1 MSGKTLK
8 YKQAQNTNTFY
19 RLIAI
24 FVFVIIVI
32 FIVSPSSSLSSS
44 SSTLIRGSTS
54 FIKDLEDSGIQKF
67 NQYTGRL
74 STTSSITT
82 SSSSKKKKKVAY
94 AITVTKDGHFVDGAL
109 VLGHSAKRVH
119 DISKGFH
126 SEYDADLV
134 AFVVPG
140 VKYARPGNYVV
151 VFYDVM

>member
-24 FVFVIIVI
+24 LIFVIIII
-32 FIVSPSSSLSSS
+32 FIVSSPSSSTSSN
-44 SSTLIRGSTS
+44 LIRGSTT
-54 FIKDLEDSGIQKF
+54 FIKDLEDSGIKKF
-67 NQYTGRL
+67 NQYTGRS
-74 STTSSITT
+74 STSTFSTNT
-82 SSSSKKKKKVAY
+82 KKKKKVAY

-140 VKYARPGNYVV
+140 VKYARPG
-151 VFYDVM
+151 

>member
-24 FVFVIIVI
+24 IICIIIII
-32 FIVSPSSSLSSS
+32 FIASPSSSL
-44 SSTLIRGSTS
+44 RGSSS
-54 FIKDLEDSGIQKF
+54 FIKELEEKGIEKL
-67 NQYTGRL
+67 NQYT
-74 STTSSITT
+74 SSYNHLTT
-82 SSSSKKKKKVAY
+82 SSSSIISKSKKKKVAY

-109 VLGHSAKRVH
+109 VLGHSALRVH
-119 DISKGFH
+119 DASKGFH

-140 VKYARPGNYVV
+140 VKYARPG
-151 VFYDVM
+151 